1 MRARNNHV
9 RVICMVRPRSM
20 RKLEALVL
28 AEHKDDV
35 LRAVKDTGAVHF
47 INLTE
52 NAEALGRLQS
62 AGTSRLRAEVAEL
75 LSKIENI
82 LEVFRQI
89 HQAEVDSM
97 GELEPAAR
105 RLPVVDGEVRR
116 VFEEIA
122 EKLFFLGDRVGS
134 LNARLS
140 EIRKEKE
147 ELRGYQDTLRKLEIM
162 GIGPK
167 DMRALKHVSLFL
179 GSMPAEEVE
188 PFQKELANITD
199 LYLMETKKL
208 DKKHVLVLVGVL
220 SRYEV
225 DVSRALRL
233 RRFEEITIPL
243 RLIPYS
249 LEDARRVVK
258 EQAERLE
265 KEEGEVL
272 QELKKVAEAEMETL
286 LRYQMFLNAARRVDE
301 ANQNMLRTRKTYVF
315 SGWVPQERTEEV
327 RRAIESATGG
337 ACIVSFREPEEH
349 ELPPTLL
356 RNPPVTKPLEA
367 LTTTYGVPNYREVD
381 PTSIVA
387 LTFPFIFGFMFGDVG
402 QGLVL
407 ILAGLL
413 VGFRVRR
420 FGDKGRKLGRTLVLC
435 GIMATF
441 MGFVYGSMF
450 GLEAEAAHGESP
462 MQKYLGFAFEPI
474 KVPLLDR
481 FFEGAL
487 LAGPDRI
494 MRAVYFSIYL
504 GVFLLIMGMVLN
516 LINHA
521 IQREMKHALLSPF
534 GIPGI
539 WALLGGSYLVF
550 WLKSFSIPHVLGGV
564 VLPILLV
571 FLHLL
576 VIERQGFL
584 ISVIETFENS
594 MKYLTNTLSFLR
606 ITIIGV
612 VHAALSMMMVNAMLA
627 LGDSLLNPAVL
638 LVFIAGNVLIIV
650 MEAFISFVHTL
661 RLHFYEI
668 FSKFY
673 RANGVLFSPL
683 RIMYKE
689 E

>member
-1 MRARNNHV
+1 
-9 RVICMVRPRSM
+9 MVRPRSM
-20 RKLEALVL
+20 KKLEALVL
-28 AEHKDDV
+28 AEHKDEV
-35 LRAVKDTGAVHF
+35 LRVIKDTGAVHF
-47 INLTE
+47 INLSE
-52 NAEALGRLQS
+52 DAETLGSLES
-62 AGTSRLRAEVAEL
+62 AGAGWFRVEAAEYLSR
-75 LSKIENI
+75 IENI
-82 LEVFRQI
+82 LEALRQV
-89 HQAEVDSM
+89 HQAEVDSL
-97 GELEPAAR
+97 GELEPVAR
-105 RLPVVDGEVRR
+105 KLPVVDEEVKR
-116 VFEEIA
+116 VFEEID
-122 EKLFFLGDRVGS
+122 EKLFFLGERVGS
-134 LNARLS
+134 LNTRLS
-140 EIRKEKE
+140 EIRKERE
-147 ELRGYQDTLRKLEIM
+147 ELRGHRETLSKLELM

-179 GSMPAEEVE
+179 GTMPAEEVE
-188 PFQKELANITD
+188 SFTKELAEITD
-199 LYLMETKKL
+199 MYLMESKRL
-208 DKKHVLVLVGVL
+208 DKKHVLLLVGVL

-225 DVSRALRL
+225 EVSRALRL
-233 RRFEEITIPL
+233 RRFEELSIPL

-249 LEDARRVVK
+249 LEDAKRLLQ

-265 KEEGEVL
+265 REEREVL
-272 QELKKVAEAEMETL
+272 EELRKIAEAEMASL
-286 LRYQMFLNAARRVDE
+286 LRYQMFLSAAKRVDE
-301 ANQNMLRTRKTYVF
+301 ANLNMLRTRKTYVF
-315 SGWVPQERTEEV
+315 SGWVPEERMEEV
-327 RRAIESATGG
+327 RRAIEDATKG
-337 ACIVSFREPEEH
+337 ACVVSFREPEEH
-349 ELPPTLL
+349 ELPPTLI

-367 LTTTYGVPNYREVD
+367 LTTTYGIPNYREID

-387 LTFPFIFGFMFGDVG
+387 LTFPFIFGFMFGDIG

-407 ILAGLL
+407 VLAGLY

-420 FGDKGRKLGRTLVLC
+420 FGEKGRKLGRTLVLC

-462 MQKYLGFAFEPI
+462 MQKYLGFTVEPL

-487 LAGPDRI
+487 LASPDRI

-504 GVFLLIMGMVLN
+504 GVLLLILGMVLN

-521 IQREMKHALLSPF
+521 IQRELKHALLSPF
-534 GIPGI
+534 GVPGI
-539 WALLGGSYLVF
+539 WALLGGSYIVF
-550 WLKSFSIPHVLGGV
+550 VKKSFSIPHVLGGV
-564 VLPILLV
+564 LLPVLLV

-576 VIERQGFL
+576 LVERQGML
-584 ISVIETFENS
+584 VSAIETFENS

-612 VHAALSMMMVNAMLA
+612 VHAALSMMMVQAMFA